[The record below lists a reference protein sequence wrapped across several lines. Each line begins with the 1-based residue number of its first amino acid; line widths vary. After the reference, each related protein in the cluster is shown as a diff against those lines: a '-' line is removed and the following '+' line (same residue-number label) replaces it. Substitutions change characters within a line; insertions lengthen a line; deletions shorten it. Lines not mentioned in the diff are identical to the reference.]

1 MQEIEQHTILMFE
14 RSQRVK
20 RLSHILDYKK
30 KETYEKIVGKM
41 NRIEDFKAQKQII
54 SNQKREVQEEISR
67 KKAAYAEKF
76 EKIFKNKGI
85 EVLLFCYIF

>member
-1 MQEIEQHTILMFE
+1 MQEIEQHTMIMFE

-30 KETYEKIVGKM
+30 KETYEKIMEKM
-41 NRIEDFKAQKQII
+41 NRIEDFIVQKQII
-54 SNQKREVQEEISR
+54 SNQKREMQEEISR
-67 KKAAYAEKF
+67 KKAAYAQKF

-85 EVLLFCYIF
+85 EVLLFYYNF